1 MAESFAELIEDRSP
15 RGIAAALAR
24 LINSGQLAPGDR
36 LPTVR
41 ELGAELSVS
50 PATVS
55 AAWQALSTVGLIVSR
70 GRSGSFVRQA
80 AMPWLS
86 PRMQRMAGYVEQ
98 TRLDLSRGTPDDSLL
113 PALGPALSRL
123 SEHATTFSYTDQ
135 PVIPA
140 LHREL
145 FRAWPYPAD
154 AITVVDGAL
163 DGMSR
168 ALEQVVRFGDRV
180 VIEDPTFPPFFDLLD
195 SLGAVRIPVAIDEFG
210 MLPAALAKALTSS
223 PRAVVLQPR
232 AHNPTG
238 ASMTEER
245 ARELAHVVA
254 TSRHA
259 SDAVVIE
266 DDHSAGI
273 STEPDVSLGMFLPG
287 QVLHVRSFSKTHGP
301 DLRIAALGGPDE
313 LVNRIVSRRML
324 TTGWTS
330 RMVQTI
336 LVELLTE
343 NASVNAVNEA
353 RMVYFS
359 RQKELA
365 AALNRHGYHATL
377 ADGLNTWIPVHD
389 ERSALVQLSA
399 AGIRVAG
406 GTPYLSSP
414 DAGSFVR
421 VTAGV
426 LSDEFDFVADAL
438 ARVAVGV

>member
-1 MAESFAELIEDRSP
+1 MPETYADLIDDRSP

-41 ELGAELSVS
+41 ELGAELAVS

-80 AMPWLS
+80 AMPWLT

-98 TRLDLSRGTPDDSLL
+98 TRIDLSRGTPDDALL
-113 PALGPALSRL
+113 PSLGPALSRL

-140 LHREL
+140 LQAELHRT
-145 FRAWPYPAD
+145 WPFAAD
-154 AITVVDGAL
+154 EITVVDGAL
-163 DGMSR
+163 DGVSR
-168 ALEQVVRFGDRV
+168 ALEQVVKFGDRV

-195 SLGAVRIPVAIDEFG
+195 SLGAGPIPVAIDEFG
-210 MLPAALAKALTSS
+210 MLPSALAKALTSS
-223 PRAVVLQPR
+223 PRAVILQPR

-238 ASMTEER
+238 ASMTADR
-245 ARELAHVVA
+245 ASELAAVITA
-254 TSRHA
+254 SRHA
-259 SDAVVIE
+259 SEAVVIE

-273 STEPDVSLGMFLPG
+273 STEPDVSLGQFIPR
-287 QVLHVRSFSKTHGP
+287 QVLHVRSYSKTHGP
-301 DLRIAALGGPDE
+301 DLRIAALGGPSA

-343 NASVNAVNEA
+343 NASINAVNEA

-359 RQKELA
+359 RQKELS
-365 AALNRHGYHATL
+365 AALIRHNYPATL
-377 ADGLNTWIPVHD
+377 ADGLNTWIAVND

-426 LSDEFDFVADAL
+426 LSEEFDFVADAL
-438 ARVAVGV
+438 AQVALGR

>member
-1 MAESFAELIEDRSP
+1 MPESYADLIDDRSP

-41 ELGAELSVS
+41 ELGAELAVS

-55 AAWQALSTVGLIVSR
+55 AAWQALATVGLIVSR

-80 AMPWLS
+80 AMPWLT

-98 TRLDLSRGTPDDSLL
+98 TRIDLSRGTPDDSLL
-113 PALGPALSRL
+113 PSLGPALSRL
-123 SEHATTFSYTDQ
+123 SERATTFSYTDQ

-140 LHREL
+140 LSAELHRT
-145 FRAWPYPAD
+145 WPFAAD
-154 AITVVDGAL
+154 EITVVDGAL
-163 DGMSR
+163 DGVSR
-168 ALEQVVRFGDRV
+168 SLEQVVKFGDRV

-195 SLGAVRIPVAIDEFG
+195 SLGAVPIPVPIDKFG
-210 MLPAALAKALTSS
+210 MLPSALAKALTSS
-223 PRAVVLQPR
+223 PRAVILQPR

-238 ASMTEER
+238 ASMTVDR
-245 ARELAHVVA
+245 ASELAGVITA
-254 TSRHA
+254 SRHA

-273 STEPDVSLGMFLPG
+273 STEPDVSLGQFIPR
-287 QVLHVRSFSKTHGP
+287 QVLHVRSYSKTHGP
-301 DLRIAALGGPDE
+301 DLRIAALGGPGE

-343 NASVNAVNEA
+343 NASINAVNEA

-359 RQKELA
+359 RQKELS
-365 AALNRHGYHATL
+365 AALIRHRYPATL
-377 ADGLNTWIPVHD
+377 ADGLNTWIAVED

-438 ARVAVGV
+438 AQVALGR

>member
-1 MAESFAELIEDRSP
+1 MAESFAELIDDRSP

-145 FRAWPYPAD
+145 VRAWPYPAD

-195 SLGAVRIPVAIDEFG
+195 SLGAVRD
-210 MLPAALAKALTSS
+210 
-223 PRAVVLQPR
+223 
-232 AHNPTG
+232 
-238 ASMTEER
+238 ASCR
-245 ARELAHVVA
+245 ARE
-254 TSRHA
+254 
-259 SDAVVIE
+259 
-266 DDHSAGI
+266 
-273 STEPDVSLGMFLPG
+273 
-287 QVLHVRSFSKTHGP
+287 GP
-301 DLRIAALGGPDE
+301 HL
-313 LVNRIVSRRML
+313 
-324 TTGWTS
+324 
-330 RMVQTI
+330 
-336 LVELLTE
+336 
-343 NASVNAVNEA
+343 
-353 RMVYFS
+353 
-359 RQKELA
+359 LA
-365 AALNRHGYHATL
+365 ARGGAATAGTQSNRGVNVR
-377 ADGLNTWIPVHD
+377 G
-389 ERSALVQLSA
+389 
-399 AGIRVAG
+399 
-406 GTPYLSSP
+406 
-414 DAGSFVR
+414 AGSR
-421 VTAGV
+421 ARPRHRH
-426 LSDEFDFVADAL
+426 LSPCQ
-438 ARVAVGV
+438 